1 VSITLPQEVIDTMAS
16 REHRLHHWLWHEVRN
31 NWLLYPDDVKQQI
44 RDLGWEPPRPA
55 LDERRR
61 PILDND
67 AGEDFLYMHRQM
79 LVDVSR
85 ILARVKDPGYPR
97 VLVWTVPPAS
107 DDPQFPVPAAWFDPS
122 GNDAFDRRTS
132 FESLQRVKSDG
143 FYVKRILPWHRM
155 FTDPAYLRGISL
167 GKLASLIEATIHASM
182 HVRWSSPP
190 GGIRPD
196 PGPAEGHT
204 IDERWDDPRYD
215 YLGDTY
221 SSHVHPVFWSLHG
234 WVDDRIED
242 WKLANGV
249 YGADFW
255 KGTWVGKMPTTE
267 GTVQPPPV
275 EAPATPQPEPVPQP
289 EPTEPAPA
297 PASPSGHP
305 SMEPAPGKQPVKAEA
320 HRLATRPLITGHEDP
335 RAVPPGVDA
344 LIASPEHGHG
354 HRDELE
360 ELVTVIGRCGIFH
373 PGYATH
379 LTREGYVIER

>member
-1 VSITLPQEVIDTMAS
+1 MAS

-31 NWLLYPDDVKQQI
+31 NWLLYPEEVQQQI

-55 LDERRR
+55 LDARRR

-85 ILARVKDPGYPR
+85 ILARVKDPDYPR
-97 VLVWTVPPAS
+97 VLVWTVPPAPG
-107 DDPQFPVPAAWFDPS
+107 DPQFPVPPAWFDPS
-122 GNDAFDRRTS
+122 GNDAFDRRS
-132 FESLQRVKSDG
+132 MFENLQRVKSDA
-143 FYVKRILPWHRM
+143 FYVKRMLVWHRM

-167 GKLASLIEATIHASM
+167 GKLGSLIEATIHAGM
-182 HVRWSSPP
+182 HVRWSSTP

-255 KGTWVGKMPTTE
+255 KGTWVGKMPTAD
-267 GTVQPPPV
+267 GVVQPPAEPPPTS
-275 EAPATPQPEPVPQP
+275 EPQPAEPSAPEPEAAEPSAPAVH
-289 EPTEPAPA
+289 
-297 PASPSGHP
+297 PSGHHPP
-305 SMEPAPGKQPVKAEA
+305 SEPAPGKQPVRAEA
-320 HRLATRPLITGHEDP
+320 HRLATRPLVTGHEDP
-335 RAVPPGVDA
+335 RAVPPGVHA
-344 LIASPEHGHG
+344 LIEGPEHSHG
-354 HRDELE
+354 HHDELE
-360 ELVTVIGRCGIFH
+360 ELVRVIGECGIFH
-373 PGYATH
+373 PGYSTH
-379 LTREGYVIER
+379 LSAPRGDR